1 MTTPSAESLTAT
13 ADQVFIIGV
22 GMTRFGVRR
31 ELSVKDLTR
40 EAVTGA
46 LTDAGAKLTDIQA
59 AYFGNTVQAPL
70 EGQIVVPGQ
79 MALRSMGFEQ
89 IPIVNVENACAT
101 GGTALNQAIMHVRAG
116 AGDVVLAVGVDKTN
130 TDDKKK
136 MLAVFEG
143 GVDVHDLEGVRAV
156 LRELGG
162 EVADDGGN
170 RSLFMEIYAALAR
183 SHMATFGT
191 TKRQLAIVSEKNH
204 GNAVDNPLAHFRKAM
219 SVEEILAARTV
230 VEPLTLPMCAPMTD
244 GAAAA
249 IVCNAA
255 GLRRFADARPIRV
268 LSSALATGSV
278 RPLSEWD
285 RSVSRRAAQVAYEQA
300 GVGPADVSVA
310 ELHDASAFGEILQCE
325 MLGFCEIGAGGKLA
339 ESGATMLGGS
349 LPINPSGGLESKGHP
364 MGASGLAQIFE
375 LVGQLRG
382 ENGSRQVPGA
392 RIAVAENGG
401 GMYAGEEAVVSVTVL
416 GK

>member
-1 MTTPSAESLTAT
+1 MTISSTEASSAAS
-13 ADQVFIIGV
+13 DRIYIIGV
-22 GMTRFGVRR
+22 GMSRFGVRR
-31 ELSVKDLTR
+31 DASVKDLTR
-40 EAVTGA
+40 EAVAGA
-46 LTDAGAKLTDIQA
+46 IADAGAQLADIDA
-59 AYFGNTVQAPL
+59 AYFGNTVQAAL

-101 GGTALNQAIMHVRAG
+101 GGTALNQAVMHVRAG

-143 GVDVHDLEGVRAV
+143 GVDVHDLDGVRAI
-156 LRELGG
+156 LHELGG
-162 EVADDGGN
+162 DVADDGGN
-170 RSLFMEIYAALAR
+170 RSLFMDIYAALAR
-183 SHMATFGT
+183 AHMDTFGT

-204 GNAVDNPLAHFRKAM
+204 AHAVDNPLAHFRKAL
-219 SVEEILAARTV
+219 SLDEILAARTV

-249 IVCNAA
+249 IVCNAS
-255 GLRRFADARPIRV
+255 GLRRFAGARPVRV
-268 LSSALATGSV
+268 LASAIRTGSV
-278 RPLSEWD
+278 RGLSEWD
-285 RSVSRRAAQVAYEQA
+285 RSVSRRTAQVAYEQA
-300 GVGPADVSVA
+300 GVGPTDVSVA
-310 ELHDASAFGEILQCE
+310 EVHDASAFGEILQAE

-339 ESGATMLGGS
+339 ESGATTLGGS

-364 MGASGLAQIFE
+364 MGASGLAQIYE

-382 ENGSRQVPGA
+382 ENGPRQVPDA
-392 RIAVAENGG
+392 RIALAENGG
-401 GMYAGEEAVVSVTVL
+401 GMYGGEEAVVSVTLL